1 MTVLCPWSRTGK
13 KKLKFTSHF
22 KKHGVHFKHAYC
34 MFQIYRKQAD
44 CRAGVG
50 GAEPGFFKIQCIVTL
65 SFSRGQSEKVGRR
78 FALFLSCHI
87 ASSYRAFYF
96 VHFPLK
102 ACLISA
108 SQWSFLFQRCILCFN
123 NIFENDA
130 IDLQAVQNAF

>member
-1 MTVLCPWSRTGK
+1 MVFILNMPTACFRYIESK
-13 KKLKFTSHF
+13 
-22 KKHGVHFKHAYC
+22 
-34 MFQIYRKQAD
+34 QI
-44 CRAGVG
+44 AGLGGG
-50 GAEPGFFKIQCIVTL
+50 GAEPGFFKIQCVVTL